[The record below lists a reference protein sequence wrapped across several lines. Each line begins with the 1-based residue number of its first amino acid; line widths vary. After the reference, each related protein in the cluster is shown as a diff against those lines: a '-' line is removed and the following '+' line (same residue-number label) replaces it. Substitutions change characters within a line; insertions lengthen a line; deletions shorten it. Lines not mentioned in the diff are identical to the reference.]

1 MLYGLKWGFVY
12 LGGAALWVY
21 KILTGH
27 LDRLVCF
34 GKLDGIHQTLMSCL
48 TVGVRHTNQVCC
60 LWGKFK
66 HQKKLPSLKKKR
78 IKSKELSFV

>member
-1 MLYGLKWGFVY
+1 MY

-34 GKLDGIHQTLMSCL
+34 GELDGIHQALMSCL
-48 TVGVRHTNQVCC
+48 TVGIRHTNQVCC
-60 LWGKFK
+60 LWGNSKTQK
-66 HQKKLPSLKKKR
+66 RSHHQKKKKR
-78 IKSKELSFV
+78 IKSKELSLV

>member
-1 MLYGLKWGFVY
+1 MY

-21 KILTGH
+21 KVLTGH

-34 GKLDGIHQTLMSCL
+34 GKLDGIHQALMSCL

-60 LWGKFK
+60 LWGNANTKEK
-66 HQKKLPSLKKKR
+66 APIIKKKKKKR
-78 IKSKELSFV
+78 IKSEELSLV